1 MNKSIN
7 DFSVITF
14 AQLEKEK
21 VLINKHVIEF
31 NRYNGFLKYN
41 FETTY
46 EKIYRT
52 RYCEIAKKK
61 MFWNFF
67 LLASRLAKAYFESGT
82 KSNRCEFNHKCVATL
97 AAYPSKIAHDHFR

>member
-41 FETTY
+41 FEITY
-46 EKIYRT
+46 QKIYRT
-52 RYCEIAKKK
+52 RYREIAMKK
-61 MFWNFF
+61 MFQNFF
-67 LLASRLAKAYFESGT
+67 FLASRLAKAYFESGT

-97 AAYPSKIAHDHFR
+97 AA